1 MAIVVRLV
9 SNGDLVEVVLKCDD
23 RPLLDVLREDLR
35 MPGILNSSYIVRA
48 AHSQPPP

>member
-1 MAIVVRLV
+1 VA
-9 SNGDLVEVVLKCDD
+9 LKSDD

-35 MPGILNSSYIVRA
+35 MTGILNSSYIVRA